1 MQATANP
8 VERAWTSNE
17 HTAYSVAVV
26 GGGFG
31 GVMTAIHLL
40 RVLPAASEIVLFE
53 RAGRL
58 GRGAAYGTEL
68 PCHLLNVPAT
78 RMSAFPDAP
87 ADFADWLC
95 RSQMESSCAATDAG
109 LFAPRAVYGDY
120 IESLARAAL
129 RSGRLTVIPAAV
141 TDLWPEQ
148 AGFRLAAAN
157 GRTVRA
163 GQVVLAL
170 GNLAAGEGPAPTH
183 VTDPWSPAAL
193 APLDAASDR
202 PVVVVGTG
210 LSMVDLALGLR
221 ARGFAGRIVAISR
234 RGLLPQCHRPSAAWP
249 TPDFTPTERRSIL
262 ALFRRVRAEIAAAA
276 AADVDWRGVID
287 GVRPAVQSLWQ
298 GLPAAE
304 RRRFLRHLRPWW
316 DIHRHRMPMPA
327 AAALAAMREEGT
339 LDVHAGSVLSVEPAA
354 AGVRVTWRPRGA
366 SLPRRLDA
374 ARVIAATGT
383 PNAAAIA
390 NPLLDALR
398 DRGLARLDPLG
409 LGLDVND
416 RLAVIDTAGRAN
428 PAIHALGPIVRGV
441 LWECTAVPELRAQA
455 VAIAHRIAEAF
466 QPAEA

>member
-1 MQATANP
+1 MQTASHL
-8 VERAWTSNE
+8 VERAWIFNE
-17 HTAYSVAVV
+17 RAAYSVAIV

-31 GVMTAIHLL
+31 GVVTAIHLL
-40 RVLPAASEIVLFE
+40 RLLPAASEIVLFE

-87 ADFADWLC
+87 ADFADWLS
-95 RSQMESSCAATDAG
+95 RSRMESSCAATDAG

-141 TDLWPEQ
+141 TDLWPERV
-148 AGFRLAAAN
+148 GFRLAVAN
-157 GRTVRA
+157 GRTIRA

-170 GNLAAGEGPAPTH
+170 GNLVAGEGSGPAH

-193 APLDAASDR
+193 APLEAVSDR
-202 PVVVVGTG
+202 PVVIVGTG

-221 ARGFAGRIVAISR
+221 ARGFPGRIVAISR
-234 RGLLPQCHRPSAAWP
+234 RGLLPRCHRPNAAWP
-249 TPDFTPTERRSIL
+249 APAFTPAERRSIL

-276 AADVDWRGVID
+276 AVDTDWRGVID
-287 GVRPAVQSLWQ
+287 GVRPVVQSLWQ
-298 GLPAAE
+298 GLPAVE

-316 DIHRHRMPMPA
+316 DIHRHRMPVPA
-327 AAALAAMREEGT
+327 AAAIDAMREQGALE
-339 LDVHAGSVLSVEPAA
+339 VHAGTVLSVEPMATGA
-354 AGVRVTWRPRGA
+354 RVTWRPRGA
-366 SLPRRLDA
+366 SLPTRLHA

-383 PNAAAIA
+383 PNAAALA

-398 DRGLARLDPLG
+398 RRGLARLDPLG
-409 LGLDVND
+409 LGLDASD
-416 RLAVIDTAGRAN
+416 SLAVIDAAGRAN

-441 LWECTAVPELRAQA
+441 LWECTAVPELRVQAAA
-455 VAIAHRIAEAF
+455 VARRVAAALQLAEV
-466 QPAEA
+466 